1 MEALRARVRELESL
15 PEAELVEYLR
25 LLDEYLGAGG
35 KSAVAQS
42 RSHKQRT
49 PSARPAPVAR
59 PASAAP
65 PLATSA
71 ITLISHTH
79 GRERREQRGIE
90 RRELQEAVKYGR
102 KERANP
108 GRDGQ
113 VRWRYTHKGV
123 VYITDE
129 SSRHEIT
136 SWRLDDAPDVPPA
149 AIGPAGGGTAHV
161 IVVVDHSGSMRKD
174 DVPGYVSRTEAVYD
188 CLARDLV
195 EPQLKL
201 EGGSRMEI
209 SLIEMQDEAEV
220 VLCRR
225 PPDSALLD
233 YLKGSGQSYARSH
246 GNYLPALDAA
256 LELMREDAARQ
267 KQLFLVFLSDGAP
280 SDHTTMACEHGIRVW
295 QEDPNGGVAARGR
308 PRLNRCPYS
317 SGCRALVRQVVQANC
332 LDRIRTMG
340 DLLGR
345 DRVSVNTVAFGP
357 AAEDFAVL
365 QAMSKVLPRGSFQ
378 KLGLSANCLRTAF
391 TSLTSSLTT
400 LRTEA
405 GGGGGGGPG
414 LTLRTDLRA
423 KGQRQEYEEHQLLT
437 HGIKFDIYVGKNCL
451 FKRQYDRRIRE
462 MVSVP
467 FLDTFRVRALR
478 LDFPHLQWG
487 VAHAR
492 RAFSEG
498 AERVVFQCTEVVSVD
513 GGATAYAVGPRLVAK
528 QSRHQEHLFD
538 PRFHRTFCR
547 TQGEAAELAALFN
560 RRLGLGPAWQVHF
573 LPCYVYKIVDDRYS
587 YAEGG
592 QLEILVEEELE
603 GKFTKWNNNA
613 GGVGQGRLGL
623 SSSNMRNST
632 ARNNNNTALGAIA
645 EDEEE
650 EESDEDA
657 EEDARNNAGGGPAG
671 GAEAHIEDVPQ
682 AFSHFTWDCTE
693 GRKLVCDLQG
703 VWNSTDGF
711 TLTDPVIHHASGGR
725 RNGATDKGQA
735 GMCNFFATHAC
746 NALCRQLGLRLG
758 PVR

>member
-1 MEALRARVRELESL
+1 MGQFEDLFNLLSLENSYSGRGGTKKASL
-15 PEAELVEYLR
+15 PV
-25 LLDEYLGAGG
+25 
-35 KSAVAQS
+35 
-42 RSHKQRT
+42 
-49 PSARPAPVAR
+49 
-59 PASAAP
+59 
-65 PLATSA
+65 ATSA
-71 ITLISHTH
+71 VTLISHTH

-136 SWRLDDAPDVPPA
+136 SWRLDDALDAPPA
-149 AIGPAGGGTAHV
+149 AVGPAGGGTAHV

-174 DVPGYVSRTEAVYD
+174 DVPGYGSRTAAVYD

-195 EPQLKL
+195 EPQLKVV
-201 EGGSRMEI
+201 GGSRMEI

-220 VLCRR
+220 VLCRSGA
-225 PPDSALLD
+225 SAELLG
-233 YLKGSGQSYARSH
+233 YLKRRSAGAVARSH

-256 LELMREDAARQ
+256 LDLMREDAAQQ

-280 SDHTTMACEHGIRVW
+280 SDHIGMACPHGYNVW
-295 QEDPNGGVAARGR
+295 EAACSGGFHMSSRHGGGKSNLV
-308 PRLNRCPYS
+308 NCPYS
-317 SGCRALVRQVVQANC
+317 ESGATGCRALVRMSVNEKC
-332 LDRIRTMG
+332 LGRIRTMG

-391 TSLTSSLTT
+391 TSLTSNLTT

-405 GGGGGGGPG
+405 GGGGPG

-423 KGQRQEYEEHQLLT
+423 KGQRQEYEEHHLIT
-437 HGIKFDIYVGKNCL
+437 NGVTFDVYVGKKFI
-451 FKRQYDRRIRE
+451 FKRQYDRHAGE
-462 MVSVP
+462 LVDAP
-467 FLDTFRVRALR
+467 FAATDQLRAYTAKHP
-478 LDFPHLQWG
+478 DAEVG
-487 VAHAR
+487 VAHGR
-492 RAFSEG
+492 NWFSEG

-528 QSRHQEHLFD
+528 QSRHEEQVFD
-538 PRFHRTFCR
+538 PKFHRTFCR

-560 RRLGLGPAWQVHF
+560 RRLGLGPAWQVTF
-573 LPCYVYKIVDDRYS
+573 LSCYVYKIIDGYYAYS
-587 YAEGG
+587 KGG

-613 GGVGQGRLGL
+613 GGVGRHGQAFAA
-623 SSSNMRNST
+623 SSAANNSV
-632 ARNNNNTALGAIA
+632 AAAPHRKANDNNAAALGAIA

-650 EESDEDA
+650 DEEEEEEGRDDEEERDVNDA
-657 EEDARNNAGGGPAG
+657 GPAAAG
-671 GAEAHIEDVPQ
+671 TDDVPQ
-682 AFSHFTWDCTE
+682 AFSHFTWDCT
-693 GRKLVCDLQG
+693 GGQKLVCDLQ
-703 VWNSTDGF
+703 
-711 TLTDPVIHHASGGR
+711 A
-725 RNGATDKGQA
+725 A
-735 GMCNFFATHAC
+735 
-746 NALCRQLGLRLG
+746 
-758 PVR
+758 